1 MKDIDEE
8 LVSQIKTVFENFD
21 DEQSE
26 NGWAKLREKFPE
38 KPTKKL
44 PIWWVSMAAAAILV
58 ALGFLL
64 TLNKTTES
72 NNTHQIVKQQPI
84 IKPKT
89 DSIIN
94 QEIVSKKDEE
104 LKSAKN
110 SFNKKNNGQQKDN
123 SIIEKPIIAD
133 VKKET
138 IISKVEQPIKK
149 EAITNQKVSDVK
161 KETVTANV
169 QQPIKNGNTINPK
182 VGVVQNPI
190 SQNTVVAN
198 KVDTAQNINNQNQVI
213 ANNNGAVVKDPI
225 IVKKTTDQF
234 LIDQS
239 KILAQKPKE
248 ERKTKETKSS
258 IEVFSGT
265 FLNYYADNTAKINAG
280 FGVNANVKLTKSLF
294 VSFGAGVSQNKIEYQ
309 KSIPTEVSRSMSYS
323 AFDAASSAPNNNQGT
338 ANSTSIS
345 DISINAQ
352 LLNFD
357 IPVSLKYYPTKK
369 QNFYIATGI
378 NSNTYLS
385 QKYTYGYNLSNKNA
399 LGITQTAKQEET
411 EKSKVNGFDFA
422 TSAIFAIGINQ
433 NIGNNSLT
441 FEPYFK
447 PAIGNMG
454 EKNLRI
460 NTVGLNLK
468 FNFTS
473 TKK

>member
-8 LVSQIKTVFENFD
+8 LVPQIKAVFENFD

-26 NGWAKLREKFPE
+26 NGWAKLREKYPE
-38 KPTKKL
+38 KPNKKL
-44 PIWWVSMAAAAILV
+44 PIWWVSIAAAAVLV
-58 ALGFLL
+58 AIGFLL
-64 TLNKTTES
+64 TLDKTAQKSE
-72 NNTHQIVKQQPI
+72 NGQQLVKQQPI
-84 IKPKT
+84 SKPKT

-94 QEIVSKKDEE
+94 QEIISKKDEE

-110 SFNKKNNGQQKDN
+110 SFNKKNNGQEREK
-123 SIIEKPIIAD
+123 SIIKKPIIAD

-138 IISKVEQPIKK
+138 VIAKVG
-149 EAITNQKVSDVK
+149 
-161 KETVTANV
+161 
-169 QQPIKNGNTINPK
+169 QPIKNESVTNPK
-182 VGVVQNPI
+182 VAVIQNPI
-190 SQNTVVAN
+190 NQNAVVAN
-198 KVDTAQNINNQNQVI
+198 KVDTAQKINTQNQVI

-248 ERKTKETKSS
+248 KQKPKETKSS

-265 FLNYYADNTAKINAG
+265 FLNYYADNAAKLNAG

-323 AFDAASSAPNNNQGT
+323 ALDAANAATNNNPGAT
-338 ANSTSIS
+338 NSTSIS

-357 IPVSLKYYPTKK
+357 IPVSLKFYPTKK
-369 QNFYIATGI
+369 QNFYISTGI

-385 QKYTYGYNLSNKNA
+385 QKYTYGYNLSNKNV

-411 EKSKVNGFDFA
+411 EKSAVNGFDFA

-433 NIGNNSLT
+433 NIGKNSFT

-473 TKK
+473 NKK

>member
-1 MKDIDEE
+1 MKGIDEE

-21 DEQSE
+21 DEFSE
-26 NGWAKLREKFPE
+26 NGWAKLREKYPE
-38 KPTKKL
+38 KPNKKL
-44 PIWWVSMAAAAILV
+44 PIWWISGIAAAILV
-58 ALGFLL
+58 AIGLFFALD
-64 TLNKTTES
+64 KTAQKIDKGE
-72 NNTHQIVKQQPI
+72 QIVKEQPI
-84 IKPKT
+84 SKQKT

-94 QEIVSKKDEE
+94 KPSIAQKQETESISNTIDNKVDKAQVVKPKTVP
-104 LKSAKN
+104 KS
-110 SFNKKNNGQQKDN
+110 SLW
-123 SIIEKPIIAD
+123 EKPVVAN

-138 IISKVEQPIKK
+138 VIAKQDQPIKK
-149 EAITNQKVSDVK
+149 ETITD
-161 KETVTANV
+161 
-169 QQPIKNGNTINPK
+169 PK
-182 VGVVQNPI
+182 VDVQNPI
-190 SQNTVVAN
+190 NQNVVVAN
-198 KVDTAQNINNQNQVI
+198 KVDTAQKNNQNQVI

-234 LIDQS
+234 LNDQS
-239 KILAQKPKE
+239 KILAQQPKE
-248 ERKTKETKSS
+248 KQKTKETKSS

-265 FLNYYADNTAKINAG
+265 FLNYYADNAVKLNAG

-309 KSIPTEVSRSMSYS
+309 KSIPSEVSRSMSYA
-323 AFDAASSAPNNNQGT
+323 AFDAASSAPNSNPST

-357 IPVSLKYYPTKK
+357 IPVSLKFYPTKK

-385 QKYTYGYNLSNKNA
+385 QKYTYGYNLSNKNV

-411 EKSKVNGFDFA
+411 ERSKVNGFDFA

-447 PAIGNMG
+447 PAVGNMG

-468 FNFTS
+468 FNFS
-473 TKK
+473 SNKK

>member
-21 DEQSE
+21 DELSD
-26 NGWAKLREKFPE
+26 NGWAKLREKYPE
-38 KPTKKL
+38 KQNKKL
-44 PIWWVSMAAAAILV
+44 PIWWISGIAAAILI
-58 ALGFLL
+58 ALGLFFALDKSAQKID
-64 TLNKTTES
+64 NGQ
-72 NNTHQIVKQQPI
+72 QIVKQQPV
-84 IKPKT
+84 IKHKT

-94 QEIVSKKDEE
+94 RPSIAKKQETKPAENPTGNTAD
-104 LKSAKN
+104 KSPLVA
-110 SFNKKNNGQQKDN
+110 QKTVPKA
-123 SIIEKPIIAD
+123 STWGKPIVTD
-133 VKKET
+133 VKKE
-138 IISKVEQPIKK
+138 IVIAKVEQPIKN
-149 EAITNQKVSDVK
+149 ETLTNQKVV
-161 KETVTANV
+161 
-169 QQPIKNGNTINPK
+169 
-182 VGVVQNPI
+182 VVQNPI
-190 SQNTVVAN
+190 NQNAIAAN
-198 KVDTAQNINNQNQVI
+198 KVDTAQKINNQNQVI
-213 ANNNGAVVKDPI
+213 ANNNGAVVKDPV
-225 IVKKTTDQF
+225 IVKKTTEQF
-234 LIDQS
+234 LNDQS

-265 FLNYYADNTAKINAG
+265 FLNYYADNAAKLNAG

-309 KSIPTEVSRSMSYS
+309 KSIPSEVSRSMSSYS
-323 AFDAASSAPNNNQGT
+323 FDAANAAPNNNPG
-338 ANSTSIS
+338 ASNSTSIS

-357 IPVSLKYYPTKK
+357 IPVSLKFYPTKK

-378 NSNTYLS
+378 NSSTYLS
-385 QKYTYGYNLSNKNA
+385 QKYTYGYNLSNKNV

-411 EKSKVNGFDFA
+411 EKSRINGFDFA

-433 NIGNNSLT
+433 SIGNNSLT

-473 TKK
+473 NKK